1 MMERVLTLRE
11 LNRAMLARQMLL
23 QRESLPIAEAVERLG
38 GLQSQIPNP
47 PYIGLWTRLANFQR
61 GALTQLM
68 QNREIV
74 RVPYL
79 RSTLHLITAAD
90 HQRFR
95 AVIQPALTRGLNSF
109 FGRKIKGLDV
119 ERLAQAARPFLEEAP
134 RTMGELRAFLLTLE
148 PERDGDALAYAIR
161 TVLPLVQVPP
171 GGTWG
176 SGTLA
181 AYTTADNWLNE
192 THPTADLS
200 ALLHR
205 YLAAFGPAS
214 LMDFQTWTG
223 ITNLKKTLAPL
234 TAELVAYRDEQG
246 RELFD
251 LQGMP
256 LPDADTPAPL
266 RFIPEYD
273 NLLIAHADR
282 TRVIADADR
291 PKVFLSAARVLG
303 TILVDGFV
311 SGTWKLSKTRK
322 SSELIISPFAPLAA
336 SVHDELLAEGE
347 SLLRFAEPDM
357 IDSAV
362 TVADDPV

>member
-1 MMERVLTLRE
+1 
-11 LNRAMLARQMLL
+11 MLARQMLL

-47 PYIGLWTRLANFQR
+47 PYIGLWTRLADFQR
-61 GALTQLM
+61 DALTGQM
-68 QNREIV
+68 QARQIV

-95 AVIQPALTRGLNSF
+95 AVIQPALTLGLNSF
-109 FGRKIKGLDV
+109 FGRTIKGLDV
-119 ERLAQAARPFLEEAP
+119 ERLTQAARPFLAEAP
-134 RTMGELRAFLLTLE
+134 RTMGKLRAFLLALE
-148 PERDGDALAYAIR
+148 PERDGDAMAYAVR

-171 GGTWG
+171 GGMWG

-181 AYTTADNWLNE
+181 SYTTADNWLNA
-192 THPTADLS
+192 THPPADLR

-214 LMDFQTWTG
+214 LMEFQTWTG
-223 ITNLKKTLAPL
+223 ITSLKDVLAPL
-234 TAELVAYRDEQG
+234 TAELMAYRDEQG

-251 LQGMP
+251 LPGMP
-256 LPDADTPAPL
+256 LPDADTPTPVH
-266 RFIPEYD
+266 FIPEYD
-273 NLLIAHADR
+273 NLLIAYADR

-311 SGTWKLSKTRK
+311 AGTWKPSKNAQIRRTGH
-322 SSELIISPFAPLAA
+322 LA
-336 SVHDELLAEGE
+336 
-347 SLLRFAEPDM
+347 LRLVCGVRA
-357 IDSAV
+357 
-362 TVADDPV
+362 

>member
-1 MMERVLTLRE
+1 MKRVLTLRE
-11 LNRAMLARQMLL
+11 LNRVTLARQMVL
-23 QRESLPIAEAVERLG
+23 QREHLPIIEAVERLS

-47 PYIGLWTRLANFQR
+47 PYIGLWTRLADFQR
-61 GALTQLM
+61 DTLTGQM
-68 QNREIV
+68 QARQIV

-119 ERLAQAARPFLEEAP
+119 ERLAQTIRPFLQEAP
-134 RTMGELRAFLLTLE
+134 RTMGEIRTFLLQHE
-148 PERDGDALAYAIR
+148 PEYDGDALAYAVR
-161 TVLPLVQVPP
+161 TILPLVQVPP

-181 AYTTADNWLNE
+181 TYTTADNWLNA
-192 THPTADLS
+192 THPPADLR

-223 ITNLKKTLAPL
+223 ITNLKDVLAPL
-234 TAELVAYRDEQG
+234 TAELVAYQDEQG

-251 LQGMP
+251 LPGLP
-256 LPDADTPAPL
+256 LPDADTPAPV

-282 TRVIADADR
+282 TRVIADAHR
-291 PKVFLSAARVLG
+291 PKVFLSAGRVLG

-311 SGTWKLSKTRK
+311 AGTWKLSKTRQ
-322 SSELIISPFAPLAA
+322 SAELVISPFARLRRPC
-336 SVHDELLAEGE
+336 DELLAEGG

-357 IDSAV
+357 TDGGV
-362 TVADDPV
+362 LVADKLV